1 MAQNSKDLGYP
12 VQIVTLN
19 ENGEFEL
26 NDKAL
31 KEILFHESIC
41 DTPTVV
47 VSIAGDY
54 RKGKSLF
61 KFDSFLKYFFKIKTN
76 SLIFFQANLLC

>member
-47 VSIAGDY
+47 VSIAGDF
-54 RKGKSLF
+54 RKG
-61 KFDSFLKYFFKIKTN
+61 
-76 SLIFFQANLLC
+76 